1 MKDELV
7 SMYMAAFSEQEL
19 NEINAFYNTP
29 TGKKLIQNLPDLIQQ
44 RDRLAMQRLQANL
57 GELEQ
62 EIQTVS
68 GQRIQRAGHNSHPP
82 PEQPTSIRIAGTV
95 PTSPF

>member
-1 MKDELV
+1 
-7 SMYMAAFSEQEL
+7 MYMAAFSEQEM

-44 RDRLAMQRLQANL
+44 RNRLAMQRLQANL

-68 GQRIQRAGHNSHPP
+68 GQRIQ
-82 PEQPTSIRIAGTV
+82 
-95 PTSPF
+95 